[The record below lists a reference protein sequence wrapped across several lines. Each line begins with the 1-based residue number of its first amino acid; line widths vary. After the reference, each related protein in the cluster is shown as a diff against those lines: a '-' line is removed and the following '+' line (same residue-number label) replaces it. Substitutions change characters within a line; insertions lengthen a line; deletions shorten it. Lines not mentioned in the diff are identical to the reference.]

1 MIVHDFYVI
10 SIPIRPFKAD
20 IPLFVDPDAVLPC
33 PVAAEHL
40 QSVGW
45 RDAEVA
51 QRDGIV
57 EHAQLAVADLL
68 DVLGQP
74 GRAQAFEDA
83 GGFLALEGFGH
94 VFKQIT

>member
-10 SIPIRPFKAD
+10 SITINPFKTD
-20 IPLFVDPDAVLPC
+20 PPLIVDPDAVLPC
-33 PVAAEHL
+33 PVAAELL

-45 RDAEVA
+45 WNAEVA

-74 GRAQAFEDA
+74 GRA
-83 GGFLALEGFGH
+83 
-94 VFKQIT
+94 

>member
-1 MIVHDFYVI
+1 MIIHDFYI
-10 SIPIRPFKAD
+10 IGITIDPFEANP
-20 IPLFVDPDAVLPC
+20 PLIVDPDAILPC
-33 PVAAEHL
+33 PITAELL
-40 QSVGW
+40 QPVCW
-45 RDAEVA
+45 RDAEIV

-83 GGFLALEGFGH
+83 GGFLALEGFDH
-94 VFKQIT
+94 LFRQII